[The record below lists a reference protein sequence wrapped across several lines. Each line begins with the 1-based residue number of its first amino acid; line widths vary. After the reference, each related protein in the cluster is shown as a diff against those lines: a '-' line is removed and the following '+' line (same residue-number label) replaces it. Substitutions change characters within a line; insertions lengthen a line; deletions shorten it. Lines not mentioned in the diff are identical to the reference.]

1 MPPRKKI
8 SFLKR
13 SVDQDEKNNLS
24 NSQQIKMKDTQYE
37 INRVINLLI
46 KELFKISEIEEG
58 TEMKETDLEIDV
70 KKVNVHIIHQVVILI
85 AGSDMHKGKNKS
97 KKER

>member
-46 KELFKISEIEEG
+46 KELFKISEIEGG